1 MLNHLLFEE
10 VAHWKFLMMMT
21 ALANHLPFLLE
32 ETEIC
37 SSKILK
43 MPMMMIMMIR
53 VWMKWILM
61 TSMTL
66 VLILI
71 VAKINQNLNFSIYFT
86 EEEIKCVKCTC
97 GGNNKSGL
105 KKGSSGFFGSI
116 KDAAKSTITGA
127 IKGVLGK

>member
-1 MLNHLLFEE
+1 MEVFNDDDCTGKSFTFSARRDRDLFIKDIEDADDDDYDDQGLDE
-10 VAHWKFLMMMT
+10 VDTDDLDDFGTNFDRCK
-21 ALANHLPFLLE
+21 NQ
-32 ETEIC
+32 
-37 SSKILK
+37 SK
-43 MPMMMIMMIR
+43 
-53 VWMKWILM
+53 
-61 TSMTL
+61 SE
-66 VLILI
+66 
-71 VAKINQNLNFSIYFT
+71 FSIYFT